1 VIELNAQV
9 MPNADEAKP
18 VRVRWKAKGAL
29 KTSLYQDGT
38 VIPQRG
44 LQAAD
49 AGSADS
55 PSEFR
60 PSDEYETIITNT
72 TLFKVVADYGNRETA
87 EQQTQAV
94 ISQNGNSVREKNG
107 SVYNPS
113 EQDAHTANLFDYRS
127 PVIELDGTIN
137 KVFTNLIDLCGD
149 RKVQEIESLEISVD
163 KLLDYR
169 KLGTAIPLLSRFPL
183 RIDQTATIQTGDDQF
198 VRLEYQGQ
206 MKGFQ
211 SFFNTIN
218 GLLNS
223 PDTQADVNLKLIIEF
238 KEAVAPNS
246 KDFSDIQQALKRNP
260 VDRINLIT
268 KVQY

>member
-1 VIELNAQV
+1 
-9 MPNADEAKP
+9 
-18 VRVRWKAKGAL
+18 
-29 KTSLYQDGT
+29 
-38 VIPQRG
+38 
-44 LQAAD
+44 
-49 AGSADS
+49 
-55 PSEFR
+55 
-60 PSDEYETIITNT
+60 
-72 TLFKVVADYGNRETA
+72 
-87 EQQTQAV
+87 
-94 ISQNGNSVREKNG
+94 
-107 SVYNPS
+107 
-113 EQDAHTANLFDYRS
+113 
-127 PVIELDGTIN
+127 
-137 KVFTNLIDLCGD
+137 LCGD